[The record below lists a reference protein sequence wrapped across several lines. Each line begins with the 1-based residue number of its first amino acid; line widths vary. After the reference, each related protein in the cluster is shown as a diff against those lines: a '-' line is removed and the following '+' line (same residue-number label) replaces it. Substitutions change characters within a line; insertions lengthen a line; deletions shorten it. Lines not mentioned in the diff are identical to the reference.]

1 MEPEEYFEKIFVY
14 KNNKLA
20 EINKTKNPEL
30 LEKLYK
36 KSSEYI
42 NIIPERNV
50 GRF

>member
-1 MEPEEYFEKIFVY
+1 MKAEEYFEKIFVY
-14 KNNKLA
+14 QNNKLT
-20 EINKTKNPEL
+20 EIDKIENLEL
-30 LEKLYK
+30 LTKLYK